1 MNGKTG
7 FGIFKDQE
15 TNVPVRVR
23 IGTAYQG
30 WRLRSIQAGAVTM
43 EKDQASA
50 ILAFPKPA
58 NDPKAG
64 AGARLLPGTSAK
76 LLSIGTQAGVPR
88 QATLQPA
95 PSPWGIP
102 STQPV

>member
-1 MNGKTG
+1 M
-7 FGIFKDQE
+7 DQA
-15 TNVPVRVR
+15 TNVPLRVR

-30 WRLRSIQAGAVTM
+30 WTLRSIQAGAVTM

-76 LLSIGTQAGVPR
+76 LLSIGTQAGFPGHP
-88 QATLQPA
+88 TLNPTPPPGALPQTNPFENVRL
-95 PSPWGIP
+95 GR
-102 STQPV
+102 